1 MIVLDTNVVSEVMR
15 PVPDPAVLEW
25 MNAQQAGELY
35 LTSMT
40 TAELLYGVARLPSGR
55 RREELAEK
63 VARLV
68 DELFEGR
75 VLPFDSTASIAYA
88 RIASVRERAG
98 NPIGAA
104 DAVIA
109 ATASAAGT
117 DALATRNVSDFAD
130 TGLSVVNP
138 WALE

>member
-1 MIVLDTNVVSEVMR
+1 MIVLDTNVVSEMMR
-15 PVPDPAVLEW
+15 PVPDAAVLEW

-63 VARLV
+63 VGRLV

-75 VLPFDSTASIAYA
+75 VLPFDSAASIDYA

-98 NPIGAA
+98 NPIGSA

-109 ATASAAGT
+109 ATASAAGA
-117 DALATRNVSDFAD
+117 DALATRNVSDFAG
-130 TGLSVVNP
+130 TGLSVINP
-138 WALE
+138 WSA

>member
-1 MIVLDTNVVSEVMR
+1 MIVVLDTNVVSEVMR

-25 MNAQQAGELY
+25 VNAQQAGELY

-40 TAELLYGVARLPSGR
+40 TAELLYGVARLPAGR
-55 RREELAEK
+55 RREQLAEK
-63 VARLV
+63 VGRLV

-75 VLPFDSTASIAYA
+75 ILPFDSDASIDYA
-88 RIASVRERAG
+88 RIASVRESAG
-98 NPIGAA
+98 SPIGSA

-109 ATASAAGT
+109 ATASAAGA
-117 DALATRNVSDFAD
+117 DILATRNVSDFAG

-138 WALE
+138 WSG

>member
-1 MIVLDTNVVSEVMR
+1 MIVLDTNVVSEAMR

-75 VLPFDSTASIAYA
+75 VLQFDSTASIAYA